1 MPYPSNPQLIRK
13 TSQLIRSTFL
23 STLIVFGVLLCD
35 TTLAQGDAELERR
48 RVDFSEQ
55 VQPLLRRHCQR
66 CHGEKHDEG
75 GLRLNQ
81 RDDVIGEADSGAS
94 IIVPGHAGKSL
105 LISRV
110 VDADAGELMPLD
122 GEPLSQQEVDLLRRW
137 IDEGATWPETKSKGK
152 HWAYAAIKRPDVPAH
167 VNTDTVID
175 YFINQELEKH
185 GLVANLRMQPASVA
199 RRASLALIGLP
210 PTPSDVEQFV
220 ANSSA
225 ASQQAYSSLVDRLL
239 GSPRYGERWAV
250 PWLDLARYA
259 DSNGFQADQIR
270 DNWAYRDWVI
280 RAFNKGMPFDE
291 FVTDQLAGDLRPN
304 ATSDQRIATGFHR
317 MTTCNVEAGVHPE
330 ANRVN
335 QVVDRVNTT
344 ATVFLGTTL
353 ECAQCHD
360 HKYDPFTQKDYYRFF
375 AYFNNTP
382 LEVKQTAGVTWDF
395 YGPKM
400 DLPLDQNQKQKIDDQ
415 NAELKRLRLKREQL
429 ARESDPQFENWL
441 TRLKNQGSPLWEPVK
456 LVDFQTSGN
465 EEVSVQTDGAVLLTG
480 EVPPTVDHTFVLQP
494 PAKPIT
500 AIRVELL
507 TDDAIPGSG
516 PGRGEAA
523 RPNVILSEVTCE
535 VMSGEEENKVAL
547 SAAVAD
553 YSQANW
559 DVARAIDGDR
569 KTGWAIGGQFGKP
582 HWAVF
587 LLAEPLLLDSDSQ
600 SLKVGLGQYF
610 GSGRVA
616 GKPRVSVSTE
626 SADLLFLPVELR
638 SMFKGQKLS
647 KQQRNKLRIEFEKV
661 DKRLLTLDQSIARV
675 EKELKKLVP
684 DTTLVMQEMETPRET
699 FIMLRGDYESRGD
712 VVEAMTP
719 GVLPRDS
726 RLAATGDRMELARWL
741 TSAENPLLARVTVN
755 RWWAEIFGVGL
766 VPTLEDFGT
775 QADAPSHPQLLD
787 WLASELIDSGWS
799 MKHIHKLMVTSDAF
813 QRSAELTKVMVAND
827 PVNRYIARGPRFRLP
842 AEMIRDNAL
851 AISGLLSEKMYG
863 PPIMPYQPEKIWR
876 SVGRNQPKWVAAKD
890 ENRFRR
896 GAYVVW
902 KRAAPY
908 PSFINFD
915 APDRGTCTVSRGRSN
930 TPLQALTLLNDPAY
944 VEMALALADRIIS
957 ESPSTDDRERVR
969 YAVKLAV
976 SRDVKEHELGILL
989 GLLASERAELKNQP
1003 RMVKA
1008 RTTISVPSLKLRSSD
1023 MQELAA
1029 WFAVANAILNL
1040 DETMNQ

>member
-1 MPYPSNPQLIRK
+1 M
-13 TSQLIRSTFL
+13 
-23 STLIVFGVLLCD
+23 
-35 TTLAQGDAELERR
+35 
-48 RVDFSEQ
+48 
-55 VQPLLRRHCQR
+55 QPLLRRHCQR
-66 CHGEKHDEG
+66 CHGPKHDEG
-75 GLRLNQ
+75 GLRLN
-81 RDDVIGEADSGAS
+81 RRVDAIGEADSDLP
-94 IIVPGHAGKSL
+94 IVVPGHAEKSL
-105 LISRV
+105 LISRL
-110 VDADAGELMPLD
+110 VDTDAGELMPLD
-122 GEPLSQQEVDLLRRW
+122 GEPLSLQEVDLLRQW
-137 IDEGATWPETKSKGK
+137 IDEGAAWPEAKSKVK
-152 HWAYAAIKRPDVPAH
+152 HWAYEAIRRPDVPAH
-167 VNTDTVID
+167 LTTERVID
-175 YFINQELEKH
+175 HFIDQKIATH
-185 GLVANLRMQPASVA
+185 GLVANPRMQPASVA

-210 PTPSDVEQFV
+210 PKPSDPKPSDTEQLLV
-220 ANSSA
+220 GSDAVPGK
-225 ASQQAYSSLVDRLL
+225 AYSSLVDRLL
-239 GSPRYGERWAV
+239 ASPRYGERWAV

-280 RAFNKGMPFDE
+280 RAFNQGMPFDE
-291 FVTDQLAGDLRPN
+291 FVTDQLAGDLRPD
-304 ATSDQRIATGFHR
+304 ATLDQRIATGFHR

-360 HKYDPFTQKDYYRFF
+360 HKYDPFSQKDYYRFF

-395 YGPKM
+395 YGPKL
-400 DLPLDQNQKQKIDDQ
+400 DLPLEEDQEQKLADQ
-415 NAELKRLRLKREQL
+415 NAKLRKLRLERAKVATEL
-429 ARESDPQFENWL
+429 DASFEDWL
-441 TRLKNQGSPLWEPVK
+441 TRLGDQAAPLWEPVQ
-456 LVDFQTSGN
+456 LLDFKTSGN
-465 EEVSVQTDGAVLLTG
+465 EVVSRLPGGAVLLTG
-480 EVPPTVDHTFVLQP
+480 DVPPTVDHAFTLKP
-494 PAKPIT
+494 PVKPVT

-535 VMSGEEENKVAL
+535 VISGNEKTKVAL
-547 SAAVAD
+547 STAAAD
-553 YSQANW
+553 YSQPKW

-582 HWAVF
+582 HWATF
-587 LLAEPLLLDSDSQ
+587 MLAKPMLLDPDSQ
-600 SLKVGLGQYF
+600 SLRVSLGQYF

-616 GKPRVSVSTE
+616 GKPRVSVTTQSV
-626 SADLLFLPVELR
+626 DILLLPDALR
-638 SMFKGQKLS
+638 NMLKGKKLS
-647 KQQRNKLRIEFEKV
+647 KQQRNKLRTEFEKV
-661 DKRLLTLDQSIARV
+661 DERLVELDQSITRV
-675 EKELKKLVP
+675 ENELKKLVP
-684 DTTLVMQEMETPRET
+684 ETTLVMQEMASPRET
-699 FIMLRGDYESRGD
+699 FVMLRGDYEARGD

-719 GVLPRDS
+719 SALPRGKAVVGS
-726 RLAATGDRMELARWL
+726 GDRMELARWL

-755 RWWAEIFGVGL
+755 RWWAEIFGAGL

-775 QADAPSHPQLLD
+775 QSDTPSHPELLD
-787 WLASELIDSGWS
+787 WLASELIESGWS
-799 MKHIHKLMVTSDAF
+799 MKHIHKLMVISDAF
-813 QRSAELTKVMVAND
+813 QRSAALTEVMVAKD
-827 PVNRYIARGPRFRLP
+827 PVNRYLARGPRFRLP

-863 PPIMPYQPEKIWR
+863 PPIMPYQPDKIWR

-890 ENRFRR
+890 EDRFRR

-944 VEMALALADRIIS
+944 IEMALALADRVIS
-957 ESPSTDDRERVR
+957 ESPSSDDRERLR
-969 YAVKLAV
+969 YAIRLAV
-976 SRDVKEHELGILL
+976 SRDAEEHEIGILMS
-989 GLLASERAELKNQP
+989 LLSRERDDLKSKPQL
-1003 RMVKA
+1003 VKA
-1008 RTTISVPSLKLRSSD
+1008 RTTVSVPALELRTTD

-1029 WFAVANAILNL
+1029 WLAVANAILNL